1 MVKRIF
7 SLLTALAIVCSLMP
21 AAIVYAA
28 DKSEIQ
34 LLADLEIIDVTEKA
48 TLLPETFT
56 REDFAVALNK
66 IDRNIENFIT
76 DGEEE
81 GKYAADIKGNK
92 NYGHIATLIA
102 LGYMETDADNNFR
115 PTQPV
120 SRMDVV
126 RALIHALSYDVIAE
140 NDGGSDAAYDRISNK
155 LGLLKGVRI
164 QNSSKLTPKE
174 VASILANAMSIKFFP
189 PENVDFGDEC
199 FYTKWNIVKRTGKVF
214 ANSNLGIATPRTQPH
229 HVNIAGTTYYTK
241 LLVPDELVGANVEY
255 YTTNGDKG
263 NEVVSIYVNE
273 GARKNITLSAGD
285 IENVTETARE
295 VKITYDGKKSVTIP
309 KSGYLL
315 VNGKKLSPAKK
326 YFDAFKS
333 GSITFVDNG
342 SGKYEVAHMT
352 MLLQSVIEGVNAE
365 KETVVLRYDNQTIKL
380 EDVDVYEVYLN
391 NKASELSALTSGMA
405 VGVACDSF
413 TVSSG
418 VITYNYTNAE
428 FIRLYASDNVTE
440 GVVEAMDD
448 EKIYIDD
455 MPITIGAG
463 YRRLV
468 AAGKLHALD
477 LGEYVKA
484 YRDNYGALLYYEL
497 DAEKS
502 SMQYGYLIKA
512 GVNAS
517 GIKHNLQLKIM
528 DAKGN
533 IDIYSTDKTF
543 TLDGKRKLSANATSY
558 LVGSDTIDLT
568 KRMVVRYKV
577 IDGVLR
583 ELDTP
588 TVTSLET
595 TEKTLDP
602 IGYFDYWEHPDSI
615 ASNLLI
621 DSKYVT
627 NNKKECFRNVVAD
640 TYAVASDAVVFIDEA
655 LRTDTNPDD
664 SNFMVTSFPST
675 DVDEFVIGYD
685 ADENNI
691 VKVAAIWKAY
701 GQKDDVA
708 MSDSSTIDNTTNGR
722 VVEKINWALDKNGD
736 EGYKVFLAGNGN
748 KETYFARADKM
759 KLYEID
765 TAAEN
770 NGWGKERP
778 IVKKVDSSKLTD
790 IIGRGDVVRIELN
803 TAGEIAVIER
813 IFDYS
818 AHPNQAGNPNLKE
831 YSPMTTAGSA
841 GGQHWAFV
849 KVEKIVDKFI
859 LYKESESGDLKIIA
873 RNELLKN
880 NAIYYVNERETEIL
894 PHENLPSA
902 ATGDEVYMFIR
913 KYASGLKDGILYVYN

>member
-1 MVKRIF
+1 MLKRIF
-7 SLLTALAIVCSLMP
+7 SLIIALAIVCSFLP

-34 LLADLEIIDVTEKA
+34 LLADLGIIDVTEKA
-48 TLLPETFT
+48 TLLPETFS
-56 REDFAVALNK
+56 REDFAVVLNK
-66 IDRNIENFIT
+66 IDRNIENIIT

-115 PTQPV
+115 PSQPV

-140 NDGGSDAAYDRISNK
+140 NDGGTDAAYDRIANK

-164 QNSSKLTPKE
+164 QNSSKLAPKE
-174 VASILANAMSIKFFP
+174 VASIIANAMSIKFFP
-189 PENVDFGDEC
+189 PENVSFGDEC
-199 FYTKWNIVKRTGKVF
+199 FYTKWNIVKRTGKIF
-214 ANSNLGIATPRTQPH
+214 ANSNLGMATPKTQPH

-241 LLVPDELVGANVEY
+241 LLVSDELVGASVEY
-255 YTTNGDKG
+255 YTTNGDYG
-263 NEVVSIYVNE
+263 DEVVSIYINE

-285 IENVTETARE
+285 IENVTESSRE
-295 VKITYDGKKSVTIP
+295 VKITYDGKKSVTMS

-315 VNGKKLSPAKK
+315 LNGRTVTPAKK

-405 VGVACDSF
+405 VGIACDSF
-413 TVSSG
+413 TVSAG

-463 YRRLV
+463 YNRFV

-477 LGEYVKA
+477 LGEYIRA

-577 IDGVLR
+577 IDNVLR

-595 TEKTLDP
+595 KEKSLDAVS
-602 IGYFDYWEHPDSI
+602 GFDYYGSG
-615 ASNLLI
+615 ASQ
-621 DSKYVT
+621 
-627 NNKKECFRNVVAD
+627 KKCFRNIVNNE
-640 TYAVASDAVVFIDEA
+640 YAVLSDAVVFLDEA
-655 LRTDTNPDD
+655 MLTDTNPDD
-664 SNFMVTSFPST
+664 SNFSVMKLPNDTK
-675 DVDEFVIGYD
+675 EYIEGYD
-685 ADENNI
+685 ADENKI
-691 VKVAAIWKAY
+691 VKIAAIWRSY
-701 GQKDDVA
+701 GLTESEA
-708 MSDSSTIDNTTNGR
+708 TSEDSRISPAVNGM
-722 VVEKINWALDKNGD
+722 VVEKINWALDKNGE
-736 EGYKVFLAGNGN
+736 EGYRVSLAGDG
-748 KETYFARADKM
+748 KKASYFTRTDKL
-759 KLYEID
+759 KLYVMD
-765 TAAEN
+765 STATN
-770 NGWGKERP
+770 SGWGHDDLV
-778 IVKKVDSSKLTD
+778 VKKVDSSKLTD
-790 IIGRGDVVRIELN
+790 IVKKGDVVRVELN
-803 TAGEIAVIER
+803 SAGEISLMEK
-813 IFDYS
+813 IFDFASLPSTKYVPLGTVAS
-818 AHPNQAGNPNLKE
+818 
-831 YSPMTTAGSA
+831 
-841 GGQHWAFV
+841 GGQYWGFV
-849 KVEKIVDKFI
+849 KLEKVVDKFLI
-859 LYKESESGDLKIIA
+859 YKDADDVRSIIS
-873 RNELLKN
+873 RNMLLGS
-880 NAIYYVNERETEIL
+880 NAIYRITEKETEVL
-894 PHENLPSA
+894 PHESLPTS
-902 ATGDEVYMFIR
+902 ATGDNVWMFVRVYA
-913 KYASGLKDGILYVYN
+913 YGLKDAILYVFD